1 MAQDQNEKPTVAS
14 YADHEVITPP
24 NRLQKAVAIAKPAGF
39 DPIAR
44 AEEALGNLASEF
56 SGWMDQE
63 CEQLDEARQ
72 KVKAEGFTQAT
83 RDSLFRAAH
92 DIKGEAATFGF
103 PLVAP
108 PAESLCRLI
117 EHTPDMARIP
127 LELVDQ
133 HVDTIRAIVR
143 EGARSDIEDVARAL
157 TRRLRDVTDEF
168 LRHENRDRPDVLK
181 IVMAPSLVPGGGR
194 SD

>member
-1 MAQDQNEKPTVAS
+1 MAQDQNETPTVAS

-56 SGWMDQE
+56 SGWMNQG

-72 KVKAEGFTQAT
+72 KVKAEGFAEET
-83 RDSLFRAAH
+83 RDTLFRAAH

-133 HVDTIRAIVR
+133 HVDAIRAIIR
-143 EGARSDIEDVARAL
+143 EGARPDIEDVALAL

-181 IVMAPSLVPGGGR
+181 IVMAPSLVPGSR
-194 SD
+194 SE

>member
-72 KVKAEGFTQAT
+72 KVKAEGFMQAT

-117 EHTPDMARIP
+117 EHTPDTARIP

>member
-1 MAQDQNEKPTVAS
+1 MAS

-56 SGWMDQE
+56 SGWMNQE

-72 KVKAEGFTQAT
+72 KVKAEGFAEET
-83 RDSLFRAAH
+83 RDTLFRAAH

-133 HVDTIRAIVR
+133 HVDAIRAIIR
-143 EGARSDIEDVARAL
+143 EGARPDIEDVAWAL

-181 IVMAPSLVPGGGR
+181 IVMAPSLVPGSR
-194 SD
+194 SE

>member
-1 MAQDQNEKPTVAS
+1 MAQDKNETPTVAS

-72 KVKAEGFTQAT
+72 KVKAEGFAQAT

>member
-56 SGWMDQE
+56 SGWMNQE

-72 KVKAEGFTQAT
+72 KVKAEGFAEET
-83 RDSLFRAAH
+83 RDTLFRAAH

-133 HVDTIRAIVR
+133 HVDAIRAIIR
-143 EGARSDIEDVARAL
+143 EGARPDIEDVAWAL

-168 LRHENRDRPDVLK
+168 LRHENRHRPDVLK
-181 IVMAPSLVPGGGR
+181 IVMAPSLVPGSR
-194 SD
+194 SE

>member
-56 SGWMDQE
+56 SGWMNQE

-72 KVKAEGFTQAT
+72 KVKAEGFAEET
-83 RDSLFRAAH
+83 RDTLFRAAH
-92 DIKGEAATFGF
+92 DIKGEAATFGY

-117 EHTPDMARIP
+117 EHTPDMAQIP

-133 HVDTIRAIVR
+133 HVDAIRAIIR
-143 EGARSDIEDVARAL
+143 ESARPDIEDVARAL

-181 IVMAPSLVPGGGR
+181 IVMAPSLVPGGR
-194 SD
+194 SE

>member
-1 MAQDQNEKPTVAS
+1 MAQDQDEKPTVAS

-56 SGWMDQE
+56 SGWMNQE

-72 KVKAEGFTQAT
+72 KVKAEGFVEET
-83 RDSLFRAAH
+83 RDPLFRAAH

-117 EHTPDMARIP
+117 EHTPDMTRIP

-133 HVDTIRAIVR
+133 HVDAIRAIIR
-143 EGARSDIEDVARAL
+143 EGARPDIEDVARAL

>member
-56 SGWMDQE
+56 SGWMNQE

-72 KVKAEGFTQAT
+72 KVKAEGFAEET
-83 RDSLFRAAH
+83 RDTLFRAAH

-133 HVDTIRAIVR
+133 HVDAIRAIIR
-143 EGARSDIEDVARAL
+143 EGDRPDIEDVAWAL

-168 LRHENRDRPDVLK
+168 LRHENRDRPEVLK
-181 IVMAPSLVPGGGR
+181 IVMAPSLVPGGR

>member
-1 MAQDQNEKPTVAS
+1 MAQDKNDKTLVAS

-24 NRLQKAVAIAKPAGF
+24 NRLQKAVAMTKPAGF
-39 DPIAR
+39 DPVAR
-44 AEEALGNLASEF
+44 AEEALGNLSSEF
-56 SGWMDQE
+56 SGWMNQE

-72 KVKAEGFTQAT
+72 KVKAEGFAEESRAT
-83 RDSLFRAAH
+83 LFRAAH

-108 PAESLCRLI
+108 PADSLCRLI
-117 EHTPDMARIP
+117 EHTPDLARIP

-133 HVDTIRAIVR
+133 HVDAIRAIVR
-143 EGARSDIEDVARAL
+143 EASRPDIAEIARTL
-157 TRRLRDVTDEF
+157 TRRLREVTDEF

-181 IVMAPSLVPGGGR
+181 IIAAPSLVPGG
-194 SD
+194 